1 MESFITS
8 SADRFY
14 QSFVFACHIDSYY
27 ISTII
32 RHKTPTWKI
41 NLGMKTKQASA
52 ILRSE
57 NNIVNYE
64 FILFVLF
71 IYLPHSIHLR
81 FDFWKPTKVGTN
93 KVHFI
98 LRD

>member
-1 MESFITS
+1 MGSFITS
-8 SADRFY
+8 SADRF
-14 QSFVFACHIDSYY
+14 VFACYIDSYH

-32 RHKTPTWKI
+32 RYKTPTWKI
-41 NLGMKTKQASA
+41 NLGMKTKQASD

-71 IYLPHSIHLR
+71 IYLPHSIRLR
-81 FDFWKPTKVGTN
+81 FDFWKPTKGSN

-98 LRD
+98 LQD